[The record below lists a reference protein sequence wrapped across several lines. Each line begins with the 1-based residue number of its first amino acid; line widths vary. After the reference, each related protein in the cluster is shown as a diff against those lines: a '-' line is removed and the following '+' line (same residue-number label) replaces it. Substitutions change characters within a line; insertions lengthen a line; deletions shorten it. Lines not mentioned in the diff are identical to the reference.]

1 MTAWAPASAY
11 ALVSHGGNDKQDP
24 SMVTYVVQPHTGP
37 RRLTP
42 LECERLQGFPDG
54 WTTIANGAPQTDA
67 ARYAQLG
74 NSVPVPVFEWAARRI
89 VAVEAMRA
97 AA

>member
-1 MTAWAPASAY
+1 MTWAPAAAY
-11 ALVSHGGNDKQDP
+11 SLVSHGGNDKQDP
-24 SMVTYVVQPHTGP
+24 SMVTYVVQPETGP

-42 LECERLQGFPDG
+42 LECERLQGFPDR
-54 WTTIANGAPQTDA
+54 WTATANGVPQADP

-74 NSVPVPVFEWAARRI
+74 NSVPVPVFEWIARRI
-89 VAVEAMRA
+89 AAVEASGA